1 MIRTLDGGQADV
13 TWIFAVVQRTAGM
26 TPSDMEGRSL
36 PPLALTLSA
45 LGLAVPAI
53 GALAIPQIL
62 GEYGAL
68 LWLMALVP
76 TFFLAYYRGWR
87 GVAMGIAATV
97 SVLSVTQVV
106 ASYRLLLI
114 PDLLGAVVVV
124 YLGVA
129 MALGFLSEL
138 LDRDRSAVADM
149 AFTDLLTRLPNRRH
163 ADVFLG
169 NEFAAAQRGRTLSV
183 VLFDLDGFKRYNDTY
198 GHQAGDEAIR
208 AFSDVLARTT
218 RRMNLS
224 ARFGGEEFVSVLAG
238 SDPEGAMVFAER
250 VRMAFRAQHVGDP
263 PLTVSGGVA
272 TCHPGMSS
280 PDELLAAA
288 DQALY
293 QAKREGRN
301 CIRMYE
307 GVVASPG
314 LDLVKGVEVDE
325 TLEEEEVPGDAEP
338 GLGEDRRLLLVED
351 DEEILALLGDFLEGE
366 GFQVAGAENVREAV
380 RELRA
385 EYDVVLTD
393 LRLPGSDGQ
402 EVVSAVKA
410 RWPNTQVVVMTG
422 LQDARVAADALN
434 AGADRYLFK
443 PFGTPELRSH
453 LADALARR
461 DQLVQEERERRE
473 LTGAARAR
481 ADEARQSVV
490 RGAMALVRASEAR
503 DPYTRGHSVRVA
515 GYTRV
520 LADALDPQG
529 TLLDRERLELACQ
542 LHDIGKIGVSDAVLN
557 KHGPL
562 DEKEMGA
569 VRQHPVVGR
578 RILEPLLDDD
588 LILAVVSWHHER
600 WDGTGYPDRLQGET
614 IPLVARVVAVADTL
628 DAMTCPRAY
637 RDALDWKLAV
647 EHLKGLSGTA
657 FDPGVVRLLDV
668 VATRLEA
675 IHDEIPMSLAA
686 AQGVDG

>member
-1 MIRTLDGGQADV
+1 MTTPDLDS
-13 TWIFAVVQRTAGM
+13 R
-26 TPSDMEGRSL
+26 RL
-36 PPLALTLSA
+36 PPLALVLSV
-45 LGLAVPAI
+45 LGLAVPAV
-53 GALAIPQIL
+53 AAVSIPQVL

-68 LWLMALVP
+68 LWLLALVP
-76 TFFLAYYRGWR
+76 TFLLSYYRGWR
-87 GVAMGIAATV
+87 GVAVAIAATV
-97 SVLSVTQVV
+97 AVVALTQVFAGYHV
-106 ASYRLLLI
+106 LLV
-114 PDLLGAVVVV
+114 PDLLGGVVVA
-124 YLGVA
+124 YLAVA
-129 MALGFLSEL
+129 MALGFQAEV

-208 AFSDVLARTT
+208 AFADGLARTT
-218 RRMNLS
+218 RRLNLS
-224 ARFGGEEFVSVLAG
+224 ARFGGEEFVAVLAG
-238 SDPEGAMVFAER
+238 SDPDGALVFAER

-272 TCHPGMSS
+272 TYHPGMSS

-307 GVVASPG
+307 SSVAPSG
-314 LDLVKGVEVDE
+314 LDLGHADE
-325 TLEEEEVPGDAEP
+325 LPDEFDEDELPGEGGP
-338 GLGEDRRLLLVED
+338 GLGEGRRLLLVED
-351 DEEILALLGDFLEGE
+351 DEEILGLLADFLQGE
-366 GFQVAGAENVREAV
+366 GFEVAGVENVREAV
-380 RELRA
+380 RKLRSDF
-385 EYDVVLTD
+385 DVVLTD

-402 EVVSAVKA
+402 DVVSAVKA
-410 RWPNTQVVVMTG
+410 RWPHTQVVVMTG

-461 DQLVQEERERRE
+461 DQLLLEERERRD
-473 LTGAARAR
+473 LSGAARAR
-481 ADEARQSVV
+481 ADEARESVV
-490 RGAMALVRASEAR
+490 RGAMALVRACEAR
-503 DPYTRGHSVRVA
+503 DPYTRGHSMRVA
-515 GYTRV
+515 AYTRV

-529 TLLDRERLELACQ
+529 TLIDRNRLELACQ

-562 DEKEMGA
+562 DDKEMAA

-600 WDGTGYPDRLQGET
+600 WDGNGYPDRLQGET
-614 IPLVARVVAVADTL
+614 IPLVARIVAVADNL

-637 RDALDWKLAV
+637 RDALDWTLAV
-647 EHLKGLSGTA
+647 QHLRSLSGTA
-657 FDPGVVRLLDV
+657 FDPGVIRLLDAV
-668 VATRLEA
+668 TDQLQAV
-675 IHDEIPMSLAA
+675 HWEIPMPMAA
-686 AQGVDG
+686 VPGGES

>member
-1 MIRTLDGGQADV
+1 
-13 TWIFAVVQRTAGM
+13 
-26 TPSDMEGRSL
+26 L
-36 PPLALTLSA
+36 PPLVPVLSVVALALPAVAALT
-45 LGLAVPAI
+45 VPAT
-53 GALAIPQIL
+53 L
-62 GEYGAL
+62 GEWGAL
-68 LWLMALVP
+68 LWLLALVP
-76 TFFLAYYRGWR
+76 TFLLAYFRGWR
-87 GVAMGIAATV
+87 GVAVAIAATIA
-97 SVLSVTQVV
+97 VLSLTQVV
-106 ASYRLLLI
+106 AASRLLLV
-114 PDLLGAVVVV
+114 PDLLVGVVIA
-124 YLGVA
+124 YLAVA
-129 MALGFLSEL
+129 MALGFLSEFM
-138 LDRDRSAVADM
+138 DRDRSAVADM

-163 ADVFLG
+163 ADAFLG

-238 SDPEGAMVFAER
+238 SDPDGAMVFAER

-272 TCHPGMSS
+272 TYHPGMTSS
-280 PDELLAAA
+280 DELVAAA

-293 QAKREGRN
+293 RAKREGRN

-307 GVVASPG
+307 GTPSNPTLG
-314 LDLVKGVEVDE
+314 LGEPRD
-325 TLEEEEVPGDAEP
+325 LEEELLHDEFPGEPGP
-338 GLGEDRRLLLVED
+338 GLGEGRRLLLVED
-351 DEEILALLGDFLEGE
+351 DEEILALLEDFLRGE
-366 GFQVAGAENVREAV
+366 GFQVSGAENVRDAV

-385 EYDVVLTD
+385 DFDVVLTD
-393 LRLPGSDGQ
+393 LRLPGSAGH

-410 RWPNTQVVVMTG
+410 RWPHTQVVVMTG

-461 DQLVQEERERRE
+461 DRILLEERERRD
-473 LTGAARAR
+473 LTGAARIR

-503 DPYTRGHSVRVA
+503 DPYTRGHSTRVA
-515 GYTRV
+515 AYTRV
-520 LADALDPQG
+520 LLDAMDPQG
-529 TLLDRERLELACQ
+529 TLLDRSRVDLACQ
-542 LHDIGKIGVSDAVLN
+542 LHDIGKIGVSDSVLN

-562 DEKEMGA
+562 DDKEIGA

-600 WDGTGYPDRLQGET
+600 WDGMGYPDRLQGET
-614 IPLVARVVAVADTL
+614 IPLVARIVAVADTL

-637 RDALDWKLAV
+637 RDALEWDLAV
-647 EHLKGLSGTA
+647 QHLRSLSGTA
-657 FDPGVVRLLDV
+657 FDPGVIRVLDTV
-668 VATRLEA
+668 VDRLES
-675 IHDEIPMSLAA
+675 IHAEIPSPLASVP
-686 AQGVDG
+686 GGDP